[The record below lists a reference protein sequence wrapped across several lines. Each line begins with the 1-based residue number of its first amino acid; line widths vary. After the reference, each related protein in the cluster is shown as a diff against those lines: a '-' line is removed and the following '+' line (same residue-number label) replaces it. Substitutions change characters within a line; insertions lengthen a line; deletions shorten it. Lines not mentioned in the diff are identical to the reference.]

1 MPSAEIE
8 KIVLYSYMSFL
19 EVRKKCSE
27 RISGGLQ
34 GGWEDGGHPPPSQHH
49 GEAAQ
54 GRPQARLRL
63 PQGLRPRAGRVR
75 QGFQADDSWEGSA
88 LLSNSEEER
97 DKSQCRKG
105 SAEKEAISTEDKI
118 ELVGQKIIKEL
129 IGADFK
135 KKIPIFQPGLDSSI
149 VLPRYKCQMTDKQF

>member
-1 MPSAEIE
+1 
-8 KIVLYSYMSFL
+8 MSFL
-19 EVRKKCSE
+19 EVRKKCAE

-34 GGWEDGGHPPPSQHH
+34 GWWEDGGHPPPPQHH

-63 PQGLRPRAGRVR
+63 PQGLRPRAGGVR

-149 VLPRYKCQMTDKQF
+149 VLPCYKCQMTDKQF

>member
-1 MPSAEIE
+1 M
-8 KIVLYSYMSFL
+8 
-19 EVRKKCSE
+19 
-27 RISGGLQ
+27 
-34 GGWEDGGHPPPSQHH
+34 
-49 GEAAQ
+49 
-54 GRPQARLRL
+54 
-63 PQGLRPRAGRVR
+63 
-75 QGFQADDSWEGSA
+75 
-88 LLSNSEEER
+88 SNSEEER

-105 SAEKEAISTEDKI
+105 STEKEAISTEDKI